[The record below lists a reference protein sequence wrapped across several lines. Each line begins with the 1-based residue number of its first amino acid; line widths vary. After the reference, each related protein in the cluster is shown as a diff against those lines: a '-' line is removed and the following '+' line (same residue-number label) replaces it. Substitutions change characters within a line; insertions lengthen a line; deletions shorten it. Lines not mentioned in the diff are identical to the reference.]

1 MACTGID
8 FFGEHRLASFLQS
21 LFNDEAATLRDF
33 LGEKVGR
40 ASLPRFVASSR
51 ELPGFRFADLH
62 AAVEWYSREAGQIA
76 ELRSEHDNADLNT
89 LLHDRKTN
97 WVQRAIKQSRTL
109 AWPVD
114 ADEERYLPV
123 DQFWIVGRSGDAA
136 ATVILRLSY
145 NQYNM
150 KARLEGA
157 SPDANLVDRA
167 MQAILDRS
175 VSHSIYRNKVIELAF
190 ASGTRDEYGDV
201 EQQAHLRVLFKRFD
215 PVAEEDIVVDD
226 DVRQI
231 LIRNVVDL
239 HRRRDILKRNRVPI
253 RRGVLLYGPPGT
265 GKTYA
270 ARYVFAK
277 LPEVTRIAVAGTA
290 LTQVSQVFNLA
301 RLYQPSLVLFEDV
314 DLVFASREIN
324 LYSSVLGELL
334 DQMDGLRPY
343 EDIGF
348 LLTTNSIER
357 MEAAI
362 KDRPGRVGQCIY
374 FGPPKAALR
383 KRYLTHYLESYET
396 GDVDFDALVEISEDA
411 TQAFLKEWVHRAV
424 QIATER
430 LEGNDGEAR
439 LKTADFREAI
449 EEMRRFSE
457 GSTGQIIGF
466 VRSG

>member
-1 MACTGID
+1 M
-8 FFGEHRLASFLQS
+8 
-21 LFNDEAATLRDF
+21 
-33 LGEKVGR
+33 
-40 ASLPRFVASSR
+40 
-51 ELPGFRFADLH
+51 
-62 AAVEWYSREAGQIA
+62 
-76 ELRSEHDNADLNT
+76 
-89 LLHDRKTN
+89 
-97 WVQRAIKQSRTL
+97 
-109 AWPVD
+109 
-114 ADEERYLPV
+114 
-123 DQFWIVGRSGDAA
+123 
-136 ATVILRLSY
+136 
-145 NQYNM
+145 
-150 KARLEGA
+150 
-157 SPDANLVDRA
+157 
-167 MQAILDRS
+167 
-175 VSHSIYRNKVIELAF
+175 
-190 ASGTRDEYGDV
+190 
-201 EQQAHLRVLFKRFD
+201 LFKRFD
-215 PVAEEDIVVDD
+215 PIAEDDIVIDD
-226 DVRQI
+226 DVREI

-239 HRRRDILKRNRVPI
+239 HRRRDILKKNRVPI

-290 LTQVSQVFNLA
+290 LTQVSQVFSLA

-374 FGPPKAALR
+374 FGPPKAVLR
-383 KRYLTHYLESYET
+383 KRYLKHYLEGYQATE
-396 GDVDFDALVEISEDA
+396 VDFDALVEMSEDA

-430 LEGNDGEAR
+430 LKGDDGEAQ
-439 LKTADFREAI
+439 LKTADFRAAVD
-449 EEMRRFSE
+449 EMRKFSE

-466 VRSG
+466 VRSS